1 MNGRLAQKVAFV
13 AAAGSGIGR
22 ATALRFAREGASVA
36 VNALHDNTTQA
47 VVDEIVASG
56 GSASAHPGDLTDSA
70 RVDALM
76 LAAGEQW
83 GRLDVLVN
91 CGGARVPAFAV
102 ETTTDE
108 QWHDEFAL
116 SVDATF
122 YAIRAALRYMTAQR
136 GGSIVNIISPAAFGG
151 AGGGHAMVGYGA
163 AKAAV
168 DNLTRILAV
177 NYGQYNIR
185 VNAVAPATV
194 ETPHT
199 LEFLRTLDE
208 RGGREAW
215 QQQIP
220 LRRIGQPDDIA
231 NAVLFLASDEAAYV
245 TGATYCVDGGVSAQ
259 LGSPRL

>member
-1 MNGRLAQKVAFV
+1 LPGKVAFV
-13 AAAGSGIGR
+13 AAGGSGIGR
-22 ATALRFAREGASVA
+22 ATALRFADEGACVA
-36 VNALHDNTTQA
+36 VNARHDDTTQA
-47 VVDEIVASG
+47 VVDEITSAG
-56 GSASAHPGDLTDSA
+56 GTASAHPGDLTDSA
-70 RVDALM
+70 AVDAM
-76 LAAGEQW
+76 IAAVHHRW

-91 CGGARVPAFAV
+91 CGGARVPTFAV

-116 SVDATF
+116 SVDGTF
-122 YAIRAALRYMTAQR
+122 YAIRAALRIMVEQR
-136 GGSIVNIISPAAFGG
+136 TGSIVNIISPAAFGG

-168 DNLTRILAV
+168 DNLTRIVAV
-177 NYGQYNIR
+177 NYGQYGIR

-199 LEFLRTLDE
+199 IEFLRTLDE
-208 RGGREAW
+208 RGGRDAW

-220 LRRIGQPDDIA
+220 LRRIGRPDDVA
-231 NAVLFLASDEAAYV
+231 NVVLFLASDEAAYV